1 MRIKKGGFKNKL
13 EYGQAVLNGKKVVG
27 EYVSAYK
34 AYQAFFSEKA
44 GQCNA
49 VNDLDPFYLYEPSQ
63 ALVSPRREE
72 WKINNLNTSNTRW

>member
-49 VNDLDPFYLYEPSQ
+49 VNDLDPFYLYEPSK
-63 ALVSPRREE
+63 ALASPRREE
-72 WKINNLNTSNTRW
+72 